1 MATFRVLD
9 VYTVFPVASEEC
21 YDTVV
26 WVANEENAQSI
37 SVDPR
42 KIVIAGDS
50 AGGYLAATA
59 SILAKQRGLA
69 AINGQALIYPIT
81 DLKFDTD
88 SYKEFA
94 NGYDLTPEAME
105 WFWDHYLPDK
115 AARTNILASPLQAS
129 TKDLEGL
136 PRALVITAEADI
148 LRDKA
153 EAYARKLLAAG
164 NDIVATRYLGII
176 HGIQTHG
183 RLLRIL

>member
-1 MATFRVLD
+1 M
-9 VYTVFPVASEEC
+9 
-21 YDTVV
+21 
-26 WVANEENAQSI
+26 
-37 SVDPR
+37 
-42 KIVIAGDS
+42 
-50 AGGYLAATA
+50 
-59 SILAKQRGLA
+59 
-69 AINGQALIYPIT
+69 IYPIT